1 MQVPSI
7 VFQLISYLSLF
18 VPTPDN
24 TNMVLVRT
32 SIGMFVLLT
41 QSLLW
46 HHIFFYCK
54 PKASYITYSS

>member
-24 TNMVLVRT
+24 TNLVVRT

-41 QSLLW
+41 Q
-46 HHIFFYCK
+46 
-54 PKASYITYSS
+54 